1 MEEGTV
7 SSDNAWLQVDL
18 GATYKLDQVD
28 YTPRYYNDAKNYWH
42 CTGNIKNLI
51 VEIRKDG
58 ADTWTPVTG
67 ENGLDLSD
75 KIVNKNDQTRQKLH
89 LRHRKL
95 DMYVSVERLLI
106 TGKQL
111 MKISILQSVILRS
124 MERK

>member
-1 MEEGTV
+1 M
-7 SSDNAWLQVDL
+7 AQVDL

-58 ADTWTPVTG
+58 EDTWTSVTG

-75 KIVNKNDQTRQKLH
+75 KIVNKNDQTLFPAS
-89 LRHRKL
+89 
-95 DMYVSVERLLI
+95 YI
-106 TGKQL
+106 
-111 MKISILQSVILRS
+111 
-124 MERK
+124 